1 MRNDRRRVSHL
12 LGVALVSWLAASP
25 ASAQH
30 VEHAP
35 APTTPPQHAEHAVPA
50 DGAPRAAPISD
61 ADRAAAFPDLGDMR
75 MADMMLENSL
85 NKLVLIDR
93 FEMQNSSQGDVLD
106 WNVESWIGRDLDRL
120 WVRSEGERR
129 GGDTDRAE
137 LELLWG
143 RSFAPWWELVAGART
158 DFAPGNERNWA
169 AVGVH
174 GLAPYRLDVE
184 ATAYLGSG
192 GGTALRVE
200 TTYEVLV
207 TNRWILTPLL
217 ELNWH
222 GQTDRPREIGSGLS
236 AGELGLRLRYELR
249 REVAPYLGL
258 TRERAFGRTAD
269 LVRAAGRDADD
280 TRLVAGIRV
289 WF

>member
-1 MRNDRRRVSHL
+1 
-12 LGVALVSWLAASP
+12 LAASS
-25 ASAQH
+25 AVAQH
-30 VEHAP
+30 DEHAP
-35 APTTPPQHAEHAVPA
+35 PPQAEHAQHA
-50 DGAPRAAPISD
+50 AGASPVTPISE
-61 ADRAAAFPDLGDMR
+61 AERAAAFPALGDMR
-75 MADMMLENSL
+75 TSDMMLENPL
-85 NKLVLIDR
+85 NKLVVIDR
-93 FEMQNSSQGDVLD
+93 FESQDSSQGDVLD
-106 WNVESWIGRDLDRL
+106 WNVESWIGRDLRRL

-129 GGDTDRAE
+129 GGETERAE

-143 RSFAPWWELVAGART
+143 LDLSPWWELVAGART
-158 DFAPGNERNWA
+158 DFAPGNDRTWA
-169 AVGVH
+169 AVGVS

-192 GGTALRVE
+192 SRTALRLE

-222 GQTDRPREIGSGLS
+222 GQTDRPRLVGSGLS

-258 TRERAFGRTAD
+258 TRELAFGRTAD
-269 LVRAAGRDADD
+269 LTRAAGRDTDD
-280 TRLVAGIRV
+280 TRLVAGVRV

>member
-1 MRNDRRRVSHL
+1 MRSDGRRASRL
-12 LGVALVSWLAASP
+12 LGAALVPWLAASP
-25 ASAQH
+25 AA
-30 VEHAP
+30 A
-35 APTTPPQHAEHAVPA
+35 QHAEH
-50 DGAPRAAPISD
+50 GAGASPVAPIS
-61 ADRAAAFPDLGDMR
+61 AAERAEAFPDLGDMR
-75 MADMMLENSL
+75 MADMMLENPL
-85 NKLVLIDR
+85 NKLVVIDR
-93 FEMQNSSQGDVLD
+93 FEAQDSSQGDVLD
-106 WNVESWIGRDLDRL
+106 WNVESWIGRDIARL

-129 GGDTDRAE
+129 GGDTERAE

-143 RSFAPWWELVAGART
+143 RSLSPWWELVAGARA
-158 DFAPGNERNWA
+158 DFEPGNDRNWA

-192 GGTALRVE
+192 SRTAVRVE

-207 TNRWILTPLL
+207 TNRWIVTPLL

-222 GQTDRPREIGSGLS
+222 GHTDQRRLVGSGLS
-236 AGELGLRLRYELR
+236 TGELGLRLRYELR

-258 TRERAFGRTAD
+258 TRERAFGRTAE
-269 LVRAAGRDADD
+269 LARAAGRDPDD